1 MRQRAAAGCH
11 LWHAHRGEPARST
24 GCERG
29 RGRGSER
36 GRTREAFAVPLYG
49 NAQPRPLYGRNRVG
63 PKIASSSS
71 SLSRGIDT
79 AARWRPQLGWA
90 IARDASALRR
100 VVKNSRTPE
109 PEAPGAQKPS
119 APSSTCLSL
128 PTQRRCVIALYRGIT
143 RSAYRSTMRSSQ
155 QYVRRTASFVDAAV
169 PRCRWSSCPSR
180 RTNNPP
186 PVPPPPPPP
195 LILPHVIIL
204 SVHASLDC
212 PSQMPVRWNLPGC
225 SGS

>member
-36 GRTREAFAVPLYG
+36 GSERGRTREAFAVPLYG
-49 NAQPRPLYGRNRVG
+49 NAQPRPFYGRNRVG

-128 PTQRRCVIALYRGIT
+128 STQRRCVFALYRGVARARISFHREAFAAI
-143 RSAYRSTMRSSQ
+143 RSQ
-155 QYVRRTASFVDAAV
+155 DCELRRRRRAALPLV
-169 PRCRWSSCPSR
+169 QL
-180 RTNNPP
+180 
-186 PVPPPPPPP
+186 PVAA
-195 LILPHVIIL
+195 HE
-204 SVHASLDC
+204 
-212 PSQMPVRWNLPGC
+212 
-225 SGS
+225 